1 MIEVT
6 PRMQELALKNLLG
19 TISAAEK
26 EELKLL
32 AKDAK
37 AEIRANAKN
46 DPDAIIE
53 RLQAKITK
61 IQETIAYVQE
71 NGKLPEKVVELDENG
86 EPIKS
91 KRGRKPKAV
100 VEDAEDFTGDE

>member
-1 MIEVT
+1 MITVT

-46 DPDAIIE
+46 DPDAVV
-53 RLQAKITK
+53 AKLVARIAK
-61 IQETIAYVQE
+61 IQETIDYVTE
-71 NGKLPEKVVELDENG
+71 NGKLPEKTVELDEDGN
-86 EPIKS
+86 PVKS
-91 KRGRKPKAV
+91 KRGRKPAV
-100 VEDAEDFTGDE
+100 TTDED